1 MEILLWLVVVV
12 LVLAGLA
19 GVILPAIPGTPLVF
33 IGLLLAAWIDD
44 FTRIGWPTLT
54 ILGVL
59 TLLAI
64 GVDFFA
70 TAVGAKRVGA
80 SGKALWGAVL
90 GTVVGLFFGIVG
102 LILGP
107 FVGAATGEYIARRD
121 LAQAGRVG
129 FGTWLGLLLGVA
141 MKIAL
146 IFTMLGVF
154 ITAYFM

>member
-1 MEILLWLVVVV
+1 MVVV